1 MANSKDIV
9 DSIRAIKK
17 IQEADTT
24 ALPPATVTGNAVAQS
39 NGNPIA
45 NQGTRQPANQGT
57 RDITNNDN
65 NNENNNQQNDKEL
78 PQLTEGMINYF
89 LFSANPF
96 LPGVSSTQAICNEY
110 KKLPNGCNPIIIVSN
125 SGGDG
130 AFDINCFASFK
141 NHKFGASFP
150 AKDGSATVLTSFKTF
165 AKMILDKIGGNNEK
179 QQQSSSDET
188 PSQSQIQD
196 SGGGLPATINEST
209 RNRMLN
215 KILRE
220 GDSNQTLEGKGG
232 KAAQTIKGANTFDRN
247 NNVNLSHGIKIY
259 TDSYYLEKLNKTSE
273 FSKIL
278 NIQWDSNGT
287 SGKFGPNNTP
297 IILDTQTLSG
307 INADAIRKAG
317 TEVFQ
322 SILEYINGK
331 KSGTASARGTADTI
345 KSQKMNE
352 STLLKEGDDG
362 GENHTSGDWSWE
374 SLKVNQ
380 GAKQYLSR
388 LYGSVE
394 AIKEGLDDGGNPS
407 MVSRIGK
414 RIASEI
420 GKTFGSALTDGADLM
435 MQGFG
440 LGWMMPL
447 IKAGIEE
454 FQKEND
460 NKQYEGIEAWVR
472 DPSFAKISQYF
483 GNPKDFIEGSSGG
496 GN

>member
-17 IQEADTT
+17 IQEADTST
-24 ALPPATVTGNAVAQS
+24 LPATVTGNAVAQS

-45 NQGTRQPANQGT
+45 NQGTRQPTNQGT
-57 RDITNNDN
+57 KDITNNN
-65 NNENNNQQNDKEL
+65 NNNQQQNDKEL

-110 KKLPNGCNPIIIVSN
+110 KKLPNECNPIIIVSN

-150 AKDGSATVLTSFKTF
+150 AKDDSATVLTSFKTF
-165 AKMILDKIGGNNEK
+165 AKIILDKIGGNNNGEK
-179 QQQSSSDET
+179 QQSSPET
-188 PSQSQIQD
+188 SSSQSQQTEIQD
-196 SGGGLPATINEST
+196 SGGGVPATINEST

-232 KAAQTIKGANTFDRN
+232 SAAQTIKGANKFGN

-278 NIQWDSNGT
+278 NIEWKDDTTGT
-287 SGKFGPNNTP
+287 FGPNKTP
-297 IILDTQTLSG
+297 IILDTKTLSG
-307 INADAIRKAG
+307 INADSVRKAG
-317 TEVFQ
+317 TEIFQ

-331 KSGTASARGTADTI
+331 KSGTASARGTADTV

-362 GENHTSGDWSWE
+362 ENHTSGDWSWE
-374 SLKVNQ
+374 NIKVNQ

-394 AIKEGLDDGGNPS
+394 AIKKGLDDGGNPS
-407 MVSRIGK
+407 MISRIGK

-483 GNPKDFIEGSSGG
+483 GNPKDFIEGSGG
-496 GN
+496 TK